1 MSGYTP
7 HEGYI
12 APARHDTALVKIVV
26 AFLAVEFLFTLGI
39 TALDYGL
46 MQIAPGAA
54 LAMWDG
60 STPVALS
67 LQLTSFLI
75 MGGAVVLVTRGLY
88 QRGFGSLIGP
98 MHTAARDLLRVF
110 LAAGL
115 VFLAVE
121 LLPPWYGF
129 EPETEFRAL
138 PGWLAALPLGLAALL
153 VQTGS
158 EELFY
163 RGLLQQQIA
172 ARFAHPAAWL
182 LLPNAVF
189 ALAHYEN
196 GIDPTDAAQYVIWAF
211 AFGVAA
217 SDLTAR
223 TGSLGAAIGFHLANN
238 AYSFLFFGEQ
248 GAPDSG
254 LAYVLLPAWVPEESL
269 AGPIV
274 SISLVIELGIVG
286 LCWLAAR
293 LALRR

>member
-1 MSGYTP
+1 MRGYAP
-7 HEGYI
+7 HDGYI
-12 APARHDTALVKIVV
+12 APARRDPALFKIVI
-26 AFLAVEFLFTLGI
+26 AFFAVEFLFTLGI
-39 TALDYGL
+39 TALDYLL
-46 MQIAPGAA
+46 MQVAPGAA

-67 LQLTSFLI
+67 LQLLSFGI
-75 MGGAVVLVTRGLY
+75 MAGAVILVARAFY
-88 QRGFGSLIGP
+88 QRGAASLFGPVRI
-98 MHTAARDLLRVF
+98 AARDLLRVF
-110 LAAGL
+110 VAAGL

-129 EPETEFRAL
+129 EPSTEFRPL
-138 PGWLAALPLGLAALL
+138 LGWIAALPLGMAALL

-158 EELFY
+158 EEVFY
-163 RGLLQQQIA
+163 RGLLQQQVA
-172 ARFAHPAAWL
+172 ARFSHPIAWL
-182 LLPNAVF
+182 ILPNAIF

-254 LAYVLLPAWVPEESL
+254 LAYVLLPAWVPEDGL
-269 AGPIV
+269 VGPV
-274 SISLVIELGIVG
+274 FSITLLIELAIVG